1 MAPLASIR
9 PRPGDIASLVSRTA
23 KYALPGERTPVRNL
37 SSTRQPPK
45 SCLAR
50 PNHLEIGRNSRSSSL
65 QTTNTPLFPP
75 VPLSTVRC
83 KSSKSST
90 PTFRQWG
97 FEDINALLP
106 STNPETPPS
115 TPQKHLILVD
125 VREPAELTSTGIIPS
140 AVAVPLASQPDA
152 LFLTPD
158 EFETRFGYP
167 KPGVV
172 SDADA
177 NAGGDIVFYCKAGV
191 RARAA
196 AQLAVQAGYEPERI
210 GVYDGSWLDW
220 EKHGGRVEKWEGDG
234 YE

>member
-1 MAPLASIR
+1 MTSLISVR
-9 PRPGDIASLVSRTA
+9 HRPGDIASLVARAT
-23 KYALPGERTPVRNL
+23 KYALPRERTAARNL
-37 SSTRQPPK
+37 RTGRQLST

-50 PNHLEIGRNSRSSSL
+50 RTQFQASQYSRFSRV
-65 QTTNTPLFPP
+65 QTTPAHRFPQVSP
-75 VPLSTVRC
+75 STVRWNSE
-83 KSSKSST
+83 KSGS

-97 FEDINALLP
+97 FEDINARLP
-106 STNPETPPS
+106 SETADTPPS
-115 TPQKHLILVD
+115 SPQKNLILVD
-125 VREPAELTSTGIIPS
+125 VREPAELTSTGVIPS

-167 KPGVV
+167 KPGAG
-172 SDADA
+172 SGED
-177 NAGGDIVFYCKAGV
+177 GGDIVFYCKAGV

-196 AQLAVQAGYEPERI
+196 AQLAVQAGYDPERI

-220 EKHGGRVEKWEGDG
+220 AQNGGRAEEWEG